1 MVRIITTQKIVRH
14 RFQIITTTEKIRS
27 KIQKDILS
35 LDNLVIHVIRLSVI
49 HYADLDIKL
58 DSRNRESM
66 AEVDKIQDK

>member
-14 RFQIITTTEKIRS
+14 RFQIITTTE